1 MDLDKLKELC
11 DRATP
16 GPWHVGHLGHDN
28 EYADIDAA
36 NGINV
41 GTIGDIPDQS
51 FVCAAREAMPE
62 LIERISKLE
71 AALRWYADRNNYVV
85 QITLDEKLKP
95 IRSFNPMSDGGQR
108 ARDALGIL
116 K

>member
-1 MDLDKLKELC
+1 MDLERLKELC

-16 GPWHVGHLGHDN
+16 GPWRDN
-28 EYADIDAA
+28 LPEIDSDW
-36 NGINV
+36 
-41 GTIGDIPDQS
+41 GTIGEIFSSADRNFI
-51 FVCAAREAMPE
+51 CEARDAMPK